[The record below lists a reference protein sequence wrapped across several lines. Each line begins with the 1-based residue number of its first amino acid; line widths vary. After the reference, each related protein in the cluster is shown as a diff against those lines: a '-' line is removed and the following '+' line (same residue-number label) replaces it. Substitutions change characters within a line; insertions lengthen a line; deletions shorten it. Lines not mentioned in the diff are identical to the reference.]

1 MVFSKARYLPLKE
14 YYGATPGEEVASTMS
29 REAVNMDVIKTS
41 LIIAIGVTFYYLL
54 LQWPTES
61 VTKEIVGQD
70 ASYKNNIND
79 SESSL
84 TEPLATFSDTDVNEE
99 EEEDFEGRYFDIE
112 NKDLA
117 LKIDSKT
124 GRFVYSE
131 LKNITKEKGGIA
143 PFEIF
148 GKTTSPDSFKDNL
161 YFANSGFYVQGEG
174 YLNPNFSESSRNI
187 TDNGEI
193 EYQFLGTTERFDF
206 IRKVR
211 FSSTGYKISVVDSV
225 LSKSN
230 EQLQLTPYV
239 VIERDGSPVEEGG
252 LMYTYLGPVFS
263 STNDTYEKYDFE
275 DIKEAPYQNRSFGGW
290 VALIQHYFLS
300 AWVPN
305 QSSEYLYQAR
315 YSNRSERFSLG
326 YTSRENA
333 VNYGDSISTENVL
346 FVGPKLPGQLS
357 EIEENLDLTVDYGF
371 LWWLGKPMYWFLEL
385 GNKIFNNW
393 GMAIIFLTVVLKIIT
408 WPLSAKAYVSMG
420 KMRELAPKM
429 QQLQEKHGDNR
440 QAMSQEMMQMYQ
452 KEGVNPLGGC
462 LPMLAQL
469 PFFLAFYWVLL
480 ETVELRH
487 SPFFLWI
494 DDLSAM
500 DPYFILPILN
510 GAGMYLSQKLTPTP
524 PNADPMQAQMM
535 KIFPLVFA
543 VIFAWFPSGLVLY
556 WLVNMVIQ
564 IFQQWWYSRKA
575 LAN

>member
-1 MVFSKARYLPLKE
+1 
-14 YYGATPGEEVASTMS
+14 
-29 REAVNMDVIKTS
+29 MDLIKTG

-61 VTKEIVGQD
+61 NTSDIVSQE
-70 ASYKNNIND
+70 SLYNNGLND
-79 SESSL
+79 SEYSL
-84 TEPLATFSDTDVNEE
+84 TEPLATFSDPDINKEE
-99 EEEDFEGRYFDIE
+99 PVDIQGSYFEIE

-117 LKIDSKT
+117 LKIDSIT

-131 LKNITKEKGGIA
+131 LKNITKEKDGAA

-148 GKTTSPDSFKDNL
+148 GKTKSPDSFKENI

-174 YLNPNFSESSRNI
+174 YLKPNFSEILKNI
-187 TDNGEI
+187 TDIGEI
-193 EYQFLGTTERFDF
+193 EYQLLGATERFDF
-206 IRKVR
+206 VRKVR
-211 FSSTGYKISVVDSV
+211 LSSTGYKISVEDSV

-230 EQLQLTPYV
+230 ERLQLTPYV

-275 DIKEAPYQNRSFGGW
+275 DIKEAPYQNKSLGGW

-305 QSSEYLYQAR
+305 QSLEYLYQAR

-326 YTSRENA
+326 YTSRESA
-333 VNYGDSISTENVL
+333 VNYGGSVSTENVL
-346 FVGPKLPGQLS
+346 YVGPKLPGQLA
-357 EIEENLDLTVDYGF
+357 EIEKNLDLTVDYGF

-487 SPFFLWI
+487 SPFFL
-494 DDLSAM
+494 LN
-500 DPYFILPILN
+500 FRLIL
-510 GAGMYLSQKLTPTP
+510 
-524 PNADPMQAQMM
+524 
-535 KIFPLVFA
+535 
-543 VIFAWFPSGLVLY
+543 
-556 WLVNMVIQ
+556 
-564 IFQQWWYSRKA
+564 
-575 LAN
+575 